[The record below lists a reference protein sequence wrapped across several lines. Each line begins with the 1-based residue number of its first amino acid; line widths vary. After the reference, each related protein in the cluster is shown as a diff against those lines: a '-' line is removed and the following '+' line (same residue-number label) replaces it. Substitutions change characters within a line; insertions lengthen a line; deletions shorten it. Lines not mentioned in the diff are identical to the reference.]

1 MTTYEGGLRVPMMVM
16 WKTYTG
22 RENFKRDSGS
32 HGYFTTLAAAA
43 GVEDVAADMLKE
55 KNNTSMA

>member
-1 MTTYEGGLRVPMMVM
+1 MMVM

-32 HGYFTTLAAAA
+32 HGYFTTLSSCRCR
-43 GVEDVAADMLKE
+43 DVAADMLKE
-55 KNNTSMA
+55 EKNNTSMA

>member
-1 MTTYEGGLRVPMMVM
+1 VE
-16 WKTYTG
+16 KSYTG

-43 GVEDVAADMLKE
+43 GVEDVGRYA
-55 KNNTSMA
+55 

>member
-1 MTTYEGGLRVPMMVM
+1 VE
-16 WKTYTG
+16 KSYTG

-43 GVEDVAADMLKE
+43 GVEGSRICLKK

>member
-1 MTTYEGGLRVPMMVM
+1 MMVM
-16 WKTYTG
+16 WKNHIPAG
-22 RENFKRDSGS
+22 KILRGIQAHMDIF
-32 HGYFTTLAAAA
+32 TLAAAA